1 MKATIE
7 SLFVAL
13 TISIILP
20 AALYAEEASAPARA
34 MNLRDAI
41 DSALERNENII
52 IERESLDSAIF
63 AIDGARGAYDPLL
76 RLDLAWRSATTPV
89 NSSFSGA
96 PEGELAPENETTEA
110 GASLSQLLG
119 TGGSVSVLA
128 GSSRATTDGEFA
140 FLSPAYEARFG
151 VELRQPLLRD
161 RTIDSA
167 RLSVRASQA
176 DRDRAEG
183 ALRRE
188 VSQTIAD
195 VERAYWIFVAT
206 RRAITVQEDAVALAS
221 KQLDDTM
228 SRIESGVAPETEAA
242 QPRAELERR
251 RGDLLA
257 TKEAAARAETA
268 LKRLILG
275 DDTSAWSERLEP
287 VEDITVEVQPID
299 AASEM
304 DRALAS
310 RPELDVVDG
319 TIARRK
325 LESDFADDRIRPA
338 LDLVLS
344 YDRFG
349 LAGSPNAAGS
359 GIPGL
364 PGDVPADLE
373 GNVGD
378 AFGQLTDGDFDDAR
392 VALQLSV
399 PIGNR
404 SARAGAEIA
413 RNALAQAEAERT
425 RVRKAIRAEVL
436 DAVAATETAG
446 ARIDAAR
453 AAREAAEVQ
462 LMAEK
467 ERYDAGLS
475 ITFLVLTRQNDLAAA
490 RLAEIRAL
498 TDYRTARTELARA
511 TGSLLQ
517 ERGIE
522 LE

>member
-1 MKATIE
+1 VKTTIE
-7 SLFVAL
+7 SLVVAL
-13 TISIILP
+13 
-20 AALYAEEASAPARA
+20 AMALLFPSALFADGEAAPARA
-34 MNLRDAI
+34 LSLRDAI
-41 DSALERNENII
+41 DSALEKNENIVV
-52 IERESLDSAIF
+52 ERVSLGSALC
-63 AIDGARGAYDPLL
+63 AIDGAKGAYDPQLG
-76 RLDLAWRSATTPV
+76 LDVAWRSTTAPV
-89 NSSFSGA
+89 NSAFSGA
-96 PEGELAPENETTEA
+96 PEGALAPNDETTEA
-110 GASLSQLLG
+110 GASLSQLLKS
-119 TGGSVSVLA
+119 GGSISVIA

-140 FLSPAYEARFG
+140 LLSPAYEARLG
-151 VELRQPLLRD
+151 VAFRQPLLRD
-161 RTIDSA
+161 REIDPA
-167 RLSVRASQA
+167 RLTLRAAAA
-176 DRDRAEG
+176 DRDRAAG

-188 VSQTIAD
+188 VSETVAS
-195 VERAYWIFVAT
+195 VERTYWIFVAT
-206 RRAITVQEDAVALAS
+206 RRAIRVQEEAVELAS
-221 KQLDDTM
+221 QQLEDTM

-257 TKEAAARAETA
+257 TKEAASRAETA

-275 DDTSAWSERLEP
+275 DDTNAWSERLDP
-287 VEDITVEVQPID
+287 VEDISAAVTAID
-299 AASEM
+299 VAGEM

-310 RPELDVVDG
+310 RPELAVVEGAID
-319 TIARRK
+319 RRK
-325 LESDFADDRIRPA
+325 VELAFASDRVRPS
-338 LDLVLS
+338 LDLVAS

-349 LAGSPNAAGS
+349 LAGSGNAGAS

-373 GNVGD
+373 GNLGD
-378 AFGQLTDGDFDDAR
+378 AFGQLGDGDFDDAR
-392 VALQLSV
+392 VGLQLSV
-399 PIGNR
+399 PLGNR
-404 SARAGAEIA
+404 SARAGAGIA
-413 RNALAQAEAERT
+413 RNELAQAEAERT

-436 DAVAATETAG
+436 DAVAAAETAG
-446 ARIDAAR
+446 ARIEAAR

-511 TGSLLQ
+511 TGALLQ